1 LINPLIAIPSPR
13 TIPEVVQA
21 LGQVNKDYDLLWLKH
36 MPEYMAYQTMQTLFI
51 NHRDKNYSH
60 LVICPDDLLI
70 EKDKLQILLDDYHTC
85 LDPKERDITIMSGY
99 CNVDHGAFKY
109 FANISLDNVS
119 PNRNGRTY
127 NWLTLEDM
135 RFRKQ
140 IFDNHPNTNNHK
152 KKYLLKVKFA
162 GFPLF
167 VIPRKIVEQ
176 IPFRN
181 DSPTGEFDSCGCC
194 VDVMF
199 CYDALQKGYQ
209 IYVDS
214 RVGLDHL
221 KISDQETSK
230 SLKDLPLKQPNYYYE
245 YAEEKKIMVN

>member
-1 LINPLIAIPSPR
+1 MNPLIAIPSPR

-21 LGQVNKDYDLLWLKH
+21 LGQVNKDYDLLWLKD
-36 MPEYMAYQTMQTLFI
+36 MPEYMAYQIMRKQFLD
-51 NHRDKNYSH
+51 HHENYTH

-70 EKDKLQILLDDYHTC
+70 EKDKLQILFDDYDKC
-85 LDPKERDITIMSGY
+85 LDPSERYNTVMSGY
-99 CNVDHGAFKY
+99 CNVDHGENAQY
-109 FANISLDNVS
+109 ANITIDPVS
-119 PNRNGRTY
+119 PFRNGRTY
-127 NWLTLEDM
+127 NWKTLYELKHY
-135 RFRKQ
+135 KQ
-140 IFDNHPNTNNHK
+140 IRDQYPKVNDHK
-152 KKYLLKVKFA
+152 KKYLINVKFA

-167 VIPRKIVEQ
+167 VIPRKLVEQ

-199 CYDALQKGYQ
+199 CYDAHQKGYE

-214 RVGLDHL
+214 RVGLNHL

-230 SLKDLPLKQPNYYYE
+230 SLKDLPLKQPHIFYE
-245 YAEEKKIMVN
+245 YAEKKIMVDN